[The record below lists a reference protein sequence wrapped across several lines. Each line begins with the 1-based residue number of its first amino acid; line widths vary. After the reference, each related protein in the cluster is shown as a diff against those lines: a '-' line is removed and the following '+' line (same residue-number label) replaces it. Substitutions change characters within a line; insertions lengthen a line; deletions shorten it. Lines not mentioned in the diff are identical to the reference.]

1 MKGKK
6 KDSVSSVMKS
16 EAEELSKDN
25 LDIKSYISQSRSDI
39 GPYEYSS
46 NSEFIRTGSYRSQ
59 YGRSPIGEL
68 SYLHRVG
75 SNRSRRG
82 RSPNYDGL
90 EPTQRTRSATVSVG
104 NIQKPKYS
112 LDVPSRLSSI
122 VALEEGSN
130 QSRKDSGIRSNSR
143 RSSTS
148 TQHVSIKSKSNHM
161 SSFDKVSI
169 LLYMKVFMRLFNFV
183 FTSASFKGLE
193 R

>member
-1 MKGKK
+1 MLQLLITLPFQVPTIIEANVNGKK
-6 KDSVSSVMKS
+6 KDSIASVIKP
-16 EAEELSKDN
+16 ETEELSKDN

-39 GPYEYSS
+39 GPYDYAS

-82 RSPNYDGL
+82 RSPNFDGV
-90 EPTQRTRSATVSVG
+90 EPAQRARSATVSVG

-122 VALEEGSN
+122 AALEEGGN

-148 TQHVSIKSKSNHM
+148 TQHVSIE
-161 SSFDKVSI
+161 
-169 LLYMKVFMRLFNFV
+169 Y
-183 FTSASFKGLE
+183 G
-193 R
+193 